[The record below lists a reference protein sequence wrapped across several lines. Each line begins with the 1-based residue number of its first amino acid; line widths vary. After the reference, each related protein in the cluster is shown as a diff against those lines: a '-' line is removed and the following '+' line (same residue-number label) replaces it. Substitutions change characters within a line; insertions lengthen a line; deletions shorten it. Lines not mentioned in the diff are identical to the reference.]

1 MTSVTVVGAG
11 VVGVC
16 AALYLQRAGLRVT
29 LVDAGGVG
37 EGASFGNAGNISPGA
52 VVPYL
57 IPGVLREAPRWLFD
71 PDGPLKVRPAYF
83 PRALP
88 WFLAAAKRSG
98 VEEALKTSRAM
109 RELHRGAFEAYEEL
123 ARGTAAE
130 TLIERCGQLYVSER
144 EGYASG
150 SQLAQFM
157 REAAGIRAIAI
168 GPAEIREAE
177 PTLAPIYKSG
187 LLLPDNG
194 RTKDPY
200 AMVTI
205 LAGEAMRLGATVLR
219 GKVTAIDRN
228 SAGVRSVAIGDTT
241 HAVERLVIAAGAGS
255 RALCAMLG
263 LDLPLEAE
271 RGYHI
276 TLPDPGLMPRVTVTN
291 RDSSFACAPMNMG
304 LRIAGT
310 AEFAGIDAP
319 PDWSR
324 VELLKR
330 QTARMFPG
338 VRLDNLTRWAGDRPS
353 FPDGL
358 PALGVMPGLGNVY
371 CAFGNGHFGM
381 TGGPVMGKVI
391 GEMVAGTKPSIDVAA
406 FRVDRFSSALAAAF

>member
-1 MTSVTVVGAG
+1 MTGVTVVGAG

-16 AALYLQRAGLRVT
+16 AALYLQRAGFEVT
-29 LVDAGGVG
+29 LVDSGGVG

-71 PDGPLKVRPAYF
+71 PDGPLKVRPSYF
-83 PRALP
+83 PRVLP
-88 WFLAAAKRSG
+88 WFLAAAKGSR
-98 VEEALKTSRAM
+98 VDEALKTSRAM
-109 RELHRGAFEAYEEL
+109 RELHRGTFDAYEEL
-123 ARGTAAE
+123 TRGTAAE
-130 TLIERCGQLYVSER
+130 SLIERCGQLYVSER
-144 EGYASG
+144 AGYASG

-168 GPAEIREAE
+168 GPQEIRDAE

-194 RTKDPY
+194 RTKDPH
-200 AMVTI
+200 AMVAI
-205 LAGEAMRLGATVLR
+205 LAGEAMRLGATILR
-219 GKVTAIDRN
+219 GKVTAANRTA
-228 SAGVRSVAIGDTT
+228 AGVQSIVVDGAARP
-241 HAVERLVIAAGAGS
+241 VERLVIAAGAGS
-255 RALCAMLG
+255 RALCAGLG
-263 LDLPLEAE
+263 VALPLEAE

-310 AEFAGIDAP
+310 AEFAGIDSE

-330 QTARMFPG
+330 QAKRMFPG

-358 PALGVMPGLGNVY
+358 PALGPLPGHANVY
-371 CAFGNGHFGM
+371 CAFGNGHFGI

-391 GEMVAGTKPSIDVAA
+391 AEIVAGQRPSIDIAP
-406 FRVDRFSSALAAAF
+406 FRVDRFPGVRTAD

>member
-1 MTSVTVVGAG
+1 MTGVTVVGAG

-16 AALYLQRAGLRVT
+16 ATLYLQRAGFHVT
-29 LVDAGGVG
+29 LIDSGGVG

-71 PDGPLKVRPAYF
+71 PEGPLKVRPAYF
-83 PRALP
+83 ARALP
-88 WFLAAAKRSG
+88 WFLAAARRSG
-98 VEEALKTSRAM
+98 VDEALKTSRAM
-109 RELHRGAFEAYEEL
+109 RELHRGTFEAYEAL
-123 ARGTAAE
+123 TRGTAAE
-130 TLIERCGQLYVSER
+130 SLIERCGQLYVSER

-168 GPAEIREAE
+168 GPGEIREAE

-194 RTKDPY
+194 RTRDPH

-205 LAGEAMRLGATVLR
+205 LAGEALRQGATILR
-219 GKVTAIDRN
+219 GKVTAFARTAN
-228 SAGVRSVAIGDTT
+228 GVQSMVVNGAAQ
-241 HAVERLVIAAGAGS
+241 AVDRLVIAAGAGS
-255 RALCAMLG
+255 RALCANLG

-276 TLPDPGLMPRVTVTN
+276 TLPDPGLMPRITVTN

-310 AEFAGIDAP
+310 AEFAGIDSP

-330 QTARMFPG
+330 QAVRMFPG
-338 VRLDNLTRWAGDRPS
+338 VRLDNLTRWAGERPS

-358 PALGVMPGLGNVY
+358 PALGPAPGLANVY
-371 CAFGNGHFGM
+371 CAFGNGHFGI

-391 GEMVAGTKPSIDVAA
+391 AEIVAGQRPSIDVRPY
-406 FRVDRFSSALAAAF
+406 RVDRFPGVRGRS

>member
-1 MTSVTVVGAG
+1 MTTVTVVGAG

-16 AALYLQRAGLRVT
+16 AALYLQRAGFHVT
-29 LVDAGGVG
+29 LVDSGGVG

-71 PDGPLKVRPAYF
+71 PDGPLKVRPSYF

-88 WFLAAAKRSG
+88 WFLAAAKRSR
-98 VEEALKTSRAM
+98 VDEALKTSRAM
-109 RELHRGAFEAYEEL
+109 RELHGGTFEAYEEL
-123 ARGTAAE
+123 TRGTAAGQ
-130 TLIERCGQLYVSER
+130 LIERCGQLYVSER

-157 REAAGIRAIAI
+157 REAARIRAIAL
-168 GPAEIREAE
+168 GPAEIRDAE

-194 RTKDPY
+194 RTKDPH

-205 LAGEAMRLGATVLR
+205 LAGEALRQGATILR
-219 GKVTAIDRN
+219 GKVTAFERN
-228 SAGVRSVAIGDTT
+228 TAGVQSMVIGGATRP
-241 HAVERLVIAAGAGS
+241 VERLVIAAGAGS
-255 RALCAMLG
+255 RALCAGLG

-310 AEFAGIDAP
+310 AEFAGIDSP
-319 PDWSR
+319 PDWNR

-330 QTARMFPG
+330 QALRMFPG

-358 PALGVMPGLGNVY
+358 PALGAASGLGNVY
-371 CAFGNGHFGM
+371 CAFGNGHFGI

-391 GEMVAGTKPSIDVAA
+391 AEIVAGAQPSIDVAP
-406 FRVDRFSSALAAAF
+406 FRVERFCGAGAA

>member
-1 MTSVTVVGAG
+1 MTGVTVVGAG
-11 VVGVC
+11 IVGVC
-16 AALYLQRAGLRVT
+16 AALYLQRAGFDVT
-29 LVDAGGVG
+29 LVDSGGVG

-71 PDGPLKVRPAYF
+71 PEGPLKVRPSYF

-88 WFLAAAKRSG
+88 WFMAAAQRSG
-98 VEEALKTSRAM
+98 VDEALRTSRAM
-109 RELHRGAFEAYEEL
+109 RDLHRGTFDAYDEL
-123 ARGTAAE
+123 THGTAAE
-130 TLIERCGQLYVSER
+130 SLIERCGQLYVSER

-168 GPAEIREAE
+168 GPHEIRDAE

-194 RTKDPY
+194 RTKDPH
-200 AMVTI
+200 AMVKI
-205 LAGEAMRLGATVLR
+205 LAGEAVRLGATILR
-219 GKVTAIDRN
+219 GKVTALNRNASGVQAVVIDGTAR
-228 SAGVRSVAIGDTT
+228 
-241 HAVERLVIAAGAGS
+241 AVERVVIAAGAGS
-255 RALCAMLG
+255 RAICASLG

-291 RDSSFACAPMNMG
+291 RDSSFACAPMSMG

-310 AEFAGIDAP
+310 AEFAGIDSQ

-330 QTARMFPG
+330 QALRMFPG

-358 PALGVMPGLGNVY
+358 PALGPAPGFANVY
-371 CAFGNGHFGM
+371 CAFGNGHFGI

-391 GEMVAGTKPSIDVAA
+391 AEIVAGKAASIDVRP
-406 FRVDRFSSALAAAF
+406 FRVDRFSGARPAA